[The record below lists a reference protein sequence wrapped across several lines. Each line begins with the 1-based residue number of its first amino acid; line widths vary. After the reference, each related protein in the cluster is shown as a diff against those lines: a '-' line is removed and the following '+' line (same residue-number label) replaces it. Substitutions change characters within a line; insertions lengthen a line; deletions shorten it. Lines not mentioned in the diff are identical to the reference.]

1 VIADS
6 EQKKEKVNEEMGDLK
21 TRLEELTLFKSQKD
35 KDLKQCSKEH
45 EEANRKLEKS
55 VEKMASLIKD
65 DEKMVEDYRLINTSR
80 KKAKETILS
89 EKAKFE
95 ELSKIPEKN
104 TKEIAELEK
113 VLVDLE
119 KKKEKEEKHFNE
131 IMSNLQTET
140 QGLQDEKQQHE
151 LELVQL
157 KVTKLSINRCQF
169 PLIKLLKLC
178 RKL

>member
-21 TRLEELTLFKSQKD
+21 TRLEELTLFKSEKKKD
-35 KDLKQCSKEH
+35 FKQYSKEY

-55 VEKMASLIKD
+55 VEKVASLIKD

-80 KKAKETILS
+80 KKTKETIVS

-140 QGLQDEKQQHE
+140 QGLQDAKQKYE
-151 LELVQL
+151 PELVQL
-157 KVTKLSINRCQF
+157 KATQLSIHQCQV
-169 PLIKLLKLC
+169 PLINHLKLY